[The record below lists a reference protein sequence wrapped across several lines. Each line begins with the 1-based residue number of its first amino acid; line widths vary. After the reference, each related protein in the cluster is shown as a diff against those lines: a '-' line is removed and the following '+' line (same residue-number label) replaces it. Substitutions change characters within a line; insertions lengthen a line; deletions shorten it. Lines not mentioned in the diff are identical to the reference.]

1 MSLATRIGKG
11 ILVNGF
17 GQIVTILGQLI
28 ILPTLLIHW
37 GAQQYGAWIIL
48 SVIPQYLALS
58 DMGFSSVAGN
68 EIAMALGRK
77 DSMKAENAFRGV
89 LAANIVACFIVIL
102 LTSLLI
108 VLQSQFKILP
118 IHGFQ
123 AKSSAIILL
132 IFGIQVCLTFFQ
144 NCSVA
149 SFRGGG
155 QYPYGAFLN
164 NVQRLTE
171 ILATVFSAFL
181 GGSPIVVALS
191 VLIVRAI
198 FVIVMFRQ
206 LTVRFEWAR
215 FILSKNGF
223 LVARR
228 LIRPCLGYMALPASV
243 AVSQSGSV
251 MLIGYMFGPVQ
262 VIVFT
267 AMRTLARLLVQLS
280 TAINSPIV
288 PEVSSAYASENMP
301 LVRKLHA
308 AAMRAAMLIGI
319 VIGASLIWL
328 APFIFDHWTKGN
340 VAFDINIF
348 IPLLIA
354 VVINMLWGTSAIV
367 LLAVNLHTR
376 FTLWALCLSIFG
388 LVACYVVAKIFG
400 SLSMAAYGLAWQELI
415 MLIIVLGKSLKL
427 INQSGIDFFSSLFSI
442 GKISLFSKKSR
453 FF

>member
-1 MSLATRIGKG
+1 MSLGARIGKG

-17 GQIVTILGQLI
+17 GQAVTILGQLI

-37 GAQQYGAWIIL
+37 GAEQYGAWIIL

-77 DSMKAENAFRGV
+77 DPMKAKNAFRGALV
-89 LAANIVACFIVIL
+89 ANIVACIAVIF
-102 LTSLLI
+102 LTCLLI
-108 VLQSQFKILP
+108 ILQSQFQILP
-118 IHGFQ
+118 IHGFRED
-123 AKSSAIILL
+123 SSVIILL

-171 ILATVFSAFL
+171 IMATVSSALL

-191 VLIVRAI
+191 VLIVRII
-198 FVIVMFRQ
+198 FVIGMFRQ
-206 LTVRFEWAR
+206 LAVRFEWAR
-215 FILSKNGF
+215 FVLSKDGL

-251 MLIGYMFGPVQ
+251 MLIGYMFGPLQ

-288 PEVSSAYASENMP
+288 PEISSAYASENMP

-308 AAMRAAMLIGI
+308 AAMRAALFIGML
-319 VIGASLIWL
+319 VGASMIWL
-328 APFIFDHWTKGN
+328 APFIFDHWTKGK
-340 VAFDINIF
+340 VVFDINLF

-354 VVINMLWGTSAIV
+354 VILNMLWGTSAIV

-376 FTLWALCLSIFG
+376 FTLWALIFSIFG
-388 LVACYVVAKIFG
+388 LAACYVIAKISG

-415 MLIIVLGKSLKL
+415 MLIIVLRSSLKL
-427 INQSGIDFFSSLFSI
+427 ISQNRIEFLSSIFLV
-442 GKISLFSKKSR
+442 KMVNIS
-453 FF
+453 